1 VTVVLAGLFD
11 KTFSWLEQSLNLR
24 LIQHQLLA
32 GNLANGETP
41 GYRAKHIDYQA
52 TMRAVMERSES
63 GVLRRTDPGHLGA
76 AASTSGIPLRLIS
89 ASGPA
94 RADGNSVDMDVEM
107 VRLAENG
114 LLYNATV
121 QALARKLAIL
131 KQSVE
136 GVR

>member
-1 VTVVLAGLFD
+1 MLAGLFD
-11 KTFSWLEQSLNLR
+11 KTFNWLEKSLNLR
-24 LIQHQLLA
+24 LNQHQLLA

-41 GYRAKHIDYQA
+41 GYRAKHVDFQA
-52 TMRAVMERSES
+52 TIMAIMGRSE
-63 GVLRRTDPGHLGA
+63 GGILRRTHPGHLGGGESA
-76 AASTSGIPLRLIS
+76 SGIPLRLIS

-94 RADGNSVDMDVEM
+94 RADGNSVDMDTEM